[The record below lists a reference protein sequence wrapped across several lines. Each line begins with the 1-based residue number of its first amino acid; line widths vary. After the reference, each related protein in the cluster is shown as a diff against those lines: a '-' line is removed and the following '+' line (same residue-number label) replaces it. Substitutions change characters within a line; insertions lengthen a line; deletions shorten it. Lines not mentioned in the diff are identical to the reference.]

1 MSSLSMLDT
10 HTNTKAVISV
20 QVSKTIPMVTG
31 GHQRSQHPEKIR
43 VGFLSCFQQII
54 FTYKKKLMIS
64 SLQKNQQKRIGSKVV
79 NLDQMRS
86 QSCDL
91 SEPYKRQ
98 RSILVFHC
106 EFSSERAPRQLRY
119 LRACDRTRN
128 PYPRLHYPEIYLLK
142 GGYKEFYHTYKELC
156 VPEEYLPML
165 DERYNKEY
173 KLFRTG
179 YLEQKSVNPS
189 DSAQ

>member
-1 MSSLSMLDT
+1 M
-10 HTNTKAVISV
+10 
-20 QVSKTIPMVTG
+20 
-31 GHQRSQHPEKIR
+31 
-43 VGFLSCFQQII
+43 
-54 FTYKKKLMIS
+54 
-64 SLQKNQQKRIGSKVV
+64 
-79 NLDQMRS
+79 
-86 QSCDL
+86 SCDL
-91 SEPYKRQ
+91 FEPYKRQ

-165 DERYNKEY
+165 DDRYNKEY

-179 YLEQKSVNPS
+179 YFLATVFFSSPATRSDRRISQKEHQNWFRVMRTRLYRN
-189 DSAQ
+189 DNQ